1 MMEVYSVLPGSR
13 FATLFHHSALYS
25 ASSVNQSNFSDLSFL
40 RAQKTMENSGLKR
53 EENYKEFL
61 RLTDNPDY
69 LDVTFD
75 EESGGVYAVHKE
87 HCFDKQ
93 MGPFGCQ
100 RGQYELDVA
109 RILQRNGAIVLLESE
124 YPKGKG
130 VKAFDAKINGIAA
143 EIKTIEQNGRWAVRT
158 KIHSA
163 IRQGAELLVLY
174 FPDCTTFSEERIW
187 EGWRI
192 NNSLNQPETLKQI
205 LVVQNNEVLEISKPP
220 G

>member
-1 MMEVYSVLPGSR
+1 
-13 FATLFHHSALYS
+13 
-25 ASSVNQSNFSDLSFL
+25 
-40 RAQKTMENSGLKR
+40 MENSGLKIG
-53 EENYKEFL
+53 ENYKEFL
-61 RLTDNPDY
+61 RLTENPDY
-69 LDVTFD
+69 LNVTFD
-75 EESGGVYAVHKE
+75 EQSGGICAVHKE

-93 MGPFGCQ
+93 FGPFGCR

-130 VKAFDAKINGIAA
+130 VKTFDATINGIAA
-143 EIKTIEQNGRWAVRT
+143 EIKTIEQNGRWSVRT

-174 FPDCTTFSEERIW
+174 YPDSSLFSEEKIRD
-187 EGWRI
+187 GWII
-192 NNSLNQPETLKQI
+192 NLDTNHPGTLKRI
-205 LVVQNNEVLEISKPP
+205 LAVQKESVLEILKPS